1 MLKAF
6 LSTLILL
13 LFFQISNAQ
22 NGKILG
28 HPEFEIAEDLL
39 QSKKYTAWLSVLEMA
54 VVKNHPEA
62 IIRKGDN

>member
-1 MLKAF
+1 MIKAF
-6 LSTLILL
+6 SVLL
-13 LFFQISNAQ
+13 LLCCFVNITKDQETKMPGQSEYEMA
-22 NGKILG
+22 G
-28 HPEFEIAEDLL
+28 DLL